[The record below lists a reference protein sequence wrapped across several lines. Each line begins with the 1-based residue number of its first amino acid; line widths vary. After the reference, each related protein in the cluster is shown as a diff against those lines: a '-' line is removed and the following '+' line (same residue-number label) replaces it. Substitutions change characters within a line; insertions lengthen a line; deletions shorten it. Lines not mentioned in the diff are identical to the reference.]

1 MFIINQESLL
11 YAYPKIA
18 SYLFFILIFSFFL
31 LMLINYAQSNDYST
45 QEFRAN
51 C

>member
-11 YAYPKIA
+11 YAYRKIA

-31 LMLINYAQSNDYST
+31 LMLINYGQSNDCST